1 MEKRRGSRTET
12 RILIFRRFSA
22 FSPAG
27 NRSVGNG
34 ERRRR
39 RDPSDKSPLL
49 AASLLTKGRRSKG
62 EGGRSEEGQKEEG
75 ASTSSSSFFR
85 RRLFP
90 RVRGL
95 VSQLGGRSP
104 PLYVTFVPD
113 RPHLASLLA
122 LSEGGGRRMD
132 ALLQYGGER
141 ESLLLL
147 YAMLGSV
154 VVAHSST
161 FSSSRLF
168 SLYYFEVER
177 REGRWE
183 RRRSN

>member
-1 MEKRRGSRTET
+1 MRKRRGSRTET
-12 RILIFRRFSA
+12 CMLNFRRFSA

-27 NRSVGNG
+27 NRSVGSG
-34 ERRRR
+34 ERRR

-75 ASTSSSSFFR
+75 ASTSSSSPLR

-122 LSEGGGRRMD
+122 LSEGEGRRMD

-141 ESLLLL
+141 EP
-147 YAMLGSV
+147 
-154 VVAHSST
+154 SSAV
-161 FSSSRLF
+161 RH
-168 SLYYFEVER
+168 V
-177 REGRWE
+177 G
-183 RRRSN
+183 

>member
-1 MEKRRGSRTET
+1 MSEKRRGSRTET
-12 RILIFRRFSA
+12 CILIFRRFSA

-95 VSQLGGRSP
+95 VSQLGGRSSPSLCYVRTRPSP
-104 PLYVTFVPD
+104 PC
-113 RPHLASLLA
+113 LA
-122 LSEGGGRRMD
+122 LSEGEGRRMD

-141 ESLLLL
+141 EPSSAM
-147 YAMLGSV
+147 YAMLGS

-161 FSSSRLF
+161 FSGSRLF